1 MAKTITLTYEGRE
14 YTLEFT
20 RTTIAEMERRGFR
33 ATDIEARPMS
43 TLPALF
49 SGAFLAH
56 HRNVKANVIDAI
68 FNKIPNKQDF
78 IFALGEMYNE
88 PLESLTDEPEESEG
102 NATWSQNW

>member
-33 ATDIEARPMS
+33 ATDIEAKPML

-102 NATWSQNW
+102 NAEWSQNW

>member
-14 YTLEFT
+14 YTLEYT

-33 ATDIEARPMS
+33 ATDIEAKPMS
-43 TLPALF
+43 TLPSLF
-49 SGAFLAH
+49 AGAFLAH

-88 PLESLTDEPEESEG
+88 PLESLTDGPEESEG
-102 NATWSQNW
+102 NAEWSQNW

>member
-33 ATDIEARPMS
+33 ATDIEAKPMS
-43 TLPALF
+43 TLPSLF

-88 PLESLTDEPEESEG
+88 PLESLTDEPEEAEG
-102 NATWSQNW
+102 NAEWSQNW

>member
-1 MAKTITLTYEGRE
+1 MAKTITLTYEGKE

-33 ATDIEARPMS
+33 ATDIEAKPML

-56 HRNVKANVIDAI
+56 HRNVKANVVDAI
-68 FNKIPNKQDF
+68 FSKIPNKQDF
-78 IFALGEMYNE
+78 IMALGEMYNE
-88 PLESLTDEPEESEG
+88 PLESLTEDPEEAEG
-102 NATWSQNW
+102 NAEWSQNW

>member
-33 ATDIEARPMS
+33 ATDIEAKPML

-56 HRNVKANVIDAI
+56 HRNVKANVIDAM

-102 NATWSQNW
+102 NAEWSQNW

>member
-1 MAKTITLTYEGRE
+1 MAKTITLTFEGRE
-14 YTLEFT
+14 YILEFT

-33 ATDIEARPMS
+33 ASDITEKPML

-68 FNKIPNKQDF
+68 FKKIPDKQNF
-78 IFALGEMYNE
+78 LYALGDMYNE
-88 PLESLTDEPEESEG
+88 PIESLMDEPEEDEG
-102 NATWSQNW
+102 NATWSQSW